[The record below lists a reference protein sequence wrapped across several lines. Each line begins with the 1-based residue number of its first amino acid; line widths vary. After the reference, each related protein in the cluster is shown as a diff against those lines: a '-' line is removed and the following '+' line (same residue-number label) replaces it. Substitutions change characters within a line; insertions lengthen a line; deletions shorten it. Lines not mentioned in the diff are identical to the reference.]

1 MLKRLQFLTILFP
14 YKKWFSCQYPLINY
28 LVLNQ
33 EYIPEKRRFMQPMV
47 VMACILIGVTIVA
60 IIIFLLESVYGA
72 RVDLRKEKRK
82 PGNILAYLV
91 ALSI

>member
-1 MLKRLQFLTILFP
+1 MFP
-14 YKKWFSCQYPLINY
+14 YKKLFSCQYPLINY
-28 LVLNQ
+28 PVPNQ

-91 ALSI
+91 ILSI